1 MEKTFE
7 TYLDTQTSTAIEKL
21 TSIFEWIDENYP
33 QFEKVIKW
41 NQPMYTDHETF
52 IIGFSTSKNHISVSP
67 KPGIVQRIKKELEA
81 ANYNPTSKLFRIT
94 WKQDVDYDL
103 LKKLIDVQV
112 EEKKDFKG
120 FWR

>member
-1 MEKTFE
+1 MKKTFE
-7 TYLDTQTSTAIEKL
+7 TYLDTQTPTAIEKL

-67 KPGIVQRIKKELEA
+67 EPAIVQRFQKELEA
-81 ANYNPTSKLFRIT
+81 ANYNPTSNLFRIT